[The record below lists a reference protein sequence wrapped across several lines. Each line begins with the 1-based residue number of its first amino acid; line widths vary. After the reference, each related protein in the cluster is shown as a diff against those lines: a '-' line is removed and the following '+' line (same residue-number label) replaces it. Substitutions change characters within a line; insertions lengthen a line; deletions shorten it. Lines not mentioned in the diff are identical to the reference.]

1 MCGIVGFLFTPR
13 GCPGEPSRILER
25 MTAALVARGPDDGG
39 HWIDTSAG
47 IAFGHRRLSVVDL
60 SPAGHQPMISDSGR
74 YVLVFNGEIYNHIVI
89 RKELEETCPA
99 DQTLRRRDDSLG
111 RSRGWK
117 GGSDTE
123 TLLAAIEKWGVRGA
137 IDRCVGMFAFALWD
151 TRDRT
156 LILARDRLG
165 EKPLYYGHTNGMF
178 VFASEL
184 KAFQTIPNFSPSI
197 NSTALWHYFY
207 QRAIPA
213 PYSIYDGI
221 FKLEPGQLLTL
232 QVRGGSAF
240 SDIKTEYYWSLQTA
254 LDRDSFRGTADD
266 AVDELRHLLVEAVRM
281 QMIADVPVGA
291 FLSGGID
298 SSTIIALMQS
308 VSNRTV
314 QTYTIGFEQD
324 SFNEAHHAKAVAQ
337 CLGTNHQDMTVT
349 SSDALAVVPHIAE
362 IWDEPF
368 GDSSQIPTAVLA
380 RLTRQNVTVAL
391 SGDGGD
397 ELFLGYKRQRTA
409 AAIERIPGK
418 PLLGALLFAFN
429 SPSAMMRLRALPVG
443 RSSKAAANRLGA
455 IAEMFALDNPAH
467 RYMAFSFRPD
477 YWSSML
483 KESSAYNI
491 EALDFP
497 VSGARDILSLVSAMD
512 TVTYLPTDIL
522 TKVDRAAMAVSLE
535 TRLPLL
541 DHRVVEFAFTLPSSY
556 KVRHG
561 LTKWPLRQILNA
573 YVPHSLVDRP
583 KMGFG
588 VPIGDWL
595 RGPLKAWA
603 ADLLF
608 SKDLQD
614 EFLDEKIVERMW
626 QDHQSGTWNYADH
639 LWRVL
644 MFRAW
649 QARYGR

>member
-1 MCGIVGFLFTPR
+1 MCGIVGFLFSLQD
-13 GCPGEPSRILER
+13 CPSEPGRLLER
-25 MTAALVARGPDDGG
+25 MTTALIARGPDDDGQ
-39 HWIDTSAG
+39 WIDTSTGVAL
-47 IAFGHRRLSVVDL
+47 GHRRLSVIDL
-60 SPAGHQPMISDSGR
+60 SPAGHQPMFSRSGR
-74 YVLVFNGEIYNHIVI
+74 YVLVFNGEIYNHNDI
-89 RKELEETCPA
+89 RKTLEETMPGDPILHRPSDVLTRQA
-99 DQTLRRRDDSLG
+99 QWD
-111 RSRGWK
+111 

-137 IDRCVGMFAFALWD
+137 LNRCVGMFAFALWD
-151 TRDRT
+151 RLDRT
-156 LILARDRLG
+156 LVLARDRLG
-165 EKPLYYGHTNGMF
+165 EKPLYYGHANGMF
-178 VFASEL
+178 IFASEL
-184 KAFQTIPNFSPSI
+184 KALQTIPNFAPAI
-197 NSTALWHYFY
+197 NPTALWHYFY

-213 PYSIYDGI
+213 PYSIYEGI

-232 QVRGGSAF
+232 QMKGSPSG

-254 LDRDSFRGTADD
+254 LNTEAFRGTPDD
-266 AVDELRHLLVEAVRM
+266 AVEELRRLLIQAVRM
-281 QMIADVPVGA
+281 QMVADVPVGA

-298 SSTIIALMQS
+298 SSTIVALMQS
-308 VSNRTV
+308 VSSQTV
-314 QTYTIGFEQD
+314 QTYTIGFEEAG
-324 SFNEAHHAKAVAQ
+324 FNEAHHAKAVAQ
-337 CLGTNHQDMTVT
+337 CLGTNHRDMTIT
-349 SSDALAVVPHIAE
+349 SSEALAVVPHLAE

-368 GDSSQIPTAVLA
+368 GDSSQIPTAALS
-380 RLTRQNVTVAL
+380 RLTRRDVTVAL

-397 ELFLGYKRQRTA
+397 ELFCGYKRQRTA

-455 IAEMFALDNPAH
+455 LAEMFALESPTH

-483 KESSAYNI
+483 KEASAYDIGASN
-491 EALDFP
+491 FP
-497 VSGARDILSLVSAMD
+497 VSGARDMLSLVSAMD

-541 DHRVVEFAFTLPSSY
+541 DHRVVEFAFSLPSSY

-561 LTKWPLRQILNA
+561 QTKWPLRKILDS
-573 YVPHSLVDRP
+573 YVPSSIVDRP

-588 VPIGDWL
+588 VPIGEWL
-595 RGPLKAWA
+595 RGPLKTWA

-608 SKDLQD
+608 SESLQD
-614 EFLDEKIVERMW
+614 DILNKESIIRMW
-626 QDHQSGTWNYADH
+626 NDHQSGTWDYADH

-649 QARYGR
+649 QARYGS

>member
-1 MCGIVGFLFTPR
+1 MCGIVGFLFSPR
-13 GCPGEPSRILER
+13 NCPGEPGRILER
-25 MTAALVARGPDDGG
+25 MTAALVARGPDDEGQ
-39 HWIDTSAG
+39 WIDLSAG
-47 IAFGHRRLSVVDL
+47 VALGHRRLSVIDL
-60 SPAGHQPMISDSGR
+60 SPAGHQPMVSRSGR
-74 YVLVFNGEIYNHIVI
+74 YVLVFNGEIYNHLAI
-89 RKELEETCPA
+89 RKELEEA
-99 DQTLRRRDDSLG
+99 GLSDQVQSQPG
-111 RSRGWK
+111 GWR

-123 TLLAAIEKWGVRGA
+123 TLLAAIERWGVREA
-137 IDRCVGMFAFALWD
+137 LDRCVGMFAFALWD
-151 TRDRT
+151 RLERT

-184 KAFQTIPNFSPSI
+184 KAFHRIPNFSPSI
-197 NSTALWHYFY
+197 NSSALWHYFY
-207 QRAIPA
+207 QRAIQA

-221 FKLEPGQLLTL
+221 YKLEPGQLLTL
-232 QVRGGSAF
+232 EIKEGASF
-240 SDIKTEYYWSLQTA
+240 SDIRTEYYWSLQTA
-254 LDRDSFRGTADD
+254 LNRDTYSGSPDD
-266 AVDELRHLLVEAVRM
+266 AVEELRHLLTEAVRM

-298 SSTIIALMQS
+298 SSTVVALMQA

-314 QTYTIGFEQD
+314 QTYTIGFEQAD
-324 SFNEAHHAKAVAQ
+324 YNEAHHAKAVAN
-337 CLGTNHQDMTVT
+337 CLGTNHQELTAT
-349 SSDALAVVPHIAE
+349 SSEALDVVPHIAE

-368 GDSSQIPTAVLA
+368 GDSSQIPTAILT

-397 ELFLGYKRQRTA
+397 ELFCGYQRQRAA

-418 PLLGALLFAFN
+418 PLLGALLFAFT
-429 SPSAMMRLRALPVG
+429 SPLALMRLRALPVG

-455 IAEMFALDNPAH
+455 LAEMFALENPAH
-467 RYMAFSFRPD
+467 RYMAFSFRPE
-477 YWSSML
+477 YWSSLL
-483 KESSAYNI
+483 KVSSGRSI
-491 EALDFP
+491 ETLNFP
-497 VSGARDILSLVSAMD
+497 ISGARDILSLVSAMD

-541 DHRVVEFAFTLPSSY
+541 DHRVVEFAFSLPSSY
-556 KVRHG
+556 KVRNG
-561 LTKWPLRQILNA
+561 QTKWPLRQILNT
-573 YVPHSLVDRP
+573 YVPQSVVDRP

-595 RGPLKAWA
+595 RGPLKDWA
-603 ADLLF
+603 ADLLL
-608 SKDLQD
+608 SRDAQD
-614 EFLDEKIVERMW
+614 EFLKETIIERMW
-626 QDHQSGTWNYADH
+626 SDHQAGIWNYADH

-649 QARYGR
+649 RARYGR

>member
-1 MCGIVGFLFTPR
+1 
-13 GCPGEPSRILER
+13 
-25 MTAALVARGPDDGG
+25 
-39 HWIDTSAG
+39 
-47 IAFGHRRLSVVDL
+47 
-60 SPAGHQPMISDSGR
+60 
-74 YVLVFNGEIYNHIVI
+74 
-89 RKELEETCPA
+89 
-99 DQTLRRRDDSLG
+99 
-111 RSRGWK
+111 
-117 GGSDTE
+117 
-123 TLLAAIEKWGVRGA
+123 
-137 IDRCVGMFAFALWD
+137 
-151 TRDRT
+151 
-156 LILARDRLG
+156 
-165 EKPLYYGHTNGMF
+165 
-178 VFASEL
+178 
-184 KAFQTIPNFSPSI
+184 
-197 NSTALWHYFY
+197 
-207 QRAIPA
+207 
-213 PYSIYDGI
+213 
-221 FKLEPGQLLTL
+221 
-232 QVRGGSAF
+232 
-240 SDIKTEYYWSLQTA
+240 
-254 LDRDSFRGTADD
+254 
-266 AVDELRHLLVEAVRM
+266 
-281 QMIADVPVGA
+281 
-291 FLSGGID
+291 
-298 SSTIIALMQS
+298 
-308 VSNRTV
+308 
-314 QTYTIGFEQD
+314 
-324 SFNEAHHAKAVAQ
+324 
-337 CLGTNHQDMTVT
+337 
-349 SSDALAVVPHIAE
+349 
-362 IWDEPF
+362 
-368 GDSSQIPTAVLA
+368 
-380 RLTRQNVTVAL
+380 
-391 SGDGGD
+391 
-397 ELFLGYKRQRTA
+397 
-409 AAIERIPGK
+409 
-418 PLLGALLFAFN
+418 
-429 SPSAMMRLRALPVG
+429 MMRLRALPVG

-483 KESSAYNI
+483 KESSAHNI

-608 SKDLQD
+608 SRDLQD
-614 EFLDEKIVERMW
+614 EILNEKIVERMW